1 MGVDIKEGGCIVVCE
16 NTKNFRS
23 VREFYRFRALQPLNL
38 KGYEGKLVNAFVP
51 VGKMEIQNI
60 FNPDR
65 SLFVGREGIL
75 QDLSNACLQKDGLIV
90 LNALEAGI
98 GSTAVLSELT
108 QLMIDKN
115 VLICLATSRRKGN
128 GVQSSFSCIS
138 SAFEMLIDEDHMY
151 NHYHEISK
159 DGVAVSQDAIGM
171 ERISRNR
178 FQSSK
183 LALKAMHLRKCK
195 AGRRMSMSRIQSP
208 QNAENVLKLVKSEF
222 DMTKKQPPKINI
234 DAVNN
239 EHDDKPTKNDNVEFI
254 QTLQNHDEGKMILKR
269 LVPALRLYGAKTIP
283 SSPLASLSTAK
294 LFAAHAKARVQET
307 LKSYHDKQVRK
318 SQNERKQFD
327 VAPGKAVAN
336 VVKEVIRR
344 QTKSKVEPYDK
355 VIFVLDDFDQFDF
368 SSLVVV
374 QNLVEAKLEKF
385 AIVACIHE
393 KKVHQLQQKR
403 NSNYTAKRRK
413 SVDLNA

>member
-183 LALKAMHLRKCK
+183 SCVE
-195 AGRRMSMSRIQSP
+195 S
-208 QNAENVLKLVKSEF
+208 NAF
-222 DMTKKQPPKINI
+222 
-234 DAVNN
+234 
-239 EHDDKPTKNDNVEFI
+239 
-254 QTLQNHDEGKMILKR
+254 
-269 LVPALRLYGAKTIP
+269 
-283 SSPLASLSTAK
+283 
-294 LFAAHAKARVQET
+294 
-307 LKSYHDKQVRK
+307 
-318 SQNERKQFD
+318 
-327 VAPGKAVAN
+327 
-336 VVKEVIRR
+336 KEVQGRP
-344 QTKSKVEPYDK
+344 SNV
-355 VIFVLDDFDQFDF
+355 
-368 SSLVVV
+368 
-374 QNLVEAKLEKF
+374 
-385 AIVACIHE
+385 HE
-393 KKVHQLQQKR
+393 QD
-403 NSNYTAKRRK
+403 SIPAKRRK
-413 SVDLNA
+413 RVKISKI